1 MIKFTE
7 FRDKCENLFTEF
19 IDKYENL
26 FIVICFIILIVSM
39 TSLFF
44 KEFDKQLE
52 FSYLH
57 SLDAYDYQE
66 RTLNEVIEKYDNTVQ
81 QLQTENSLLI
91 QEIKLLKRKFDI
103 NVYATAYTARV
114 QECDPTPNVTAIME
128 KPKAG
133 WTIAVSHDLI
143 YLLGKKVYIK
153 GIGVRRVNDL
163 MNERYTKRID
173 ILMGNLKE
181 SKSFN
186 NRKVQL
192 QVIGE

>member
-1 MIKFTE
+1 MLKFIE
-7 FRDKCENLFTEF
+7 FRNKCENLFTEF
-19 IDKYENL
+19 MDKYENL
-26 FIVICFIILIVSM
+26 FIVICFFILIVSIPL
-39 TSLFF
+39 LFF
-44 KEFDKQLE
+44 EEYNKQLE
-52 FSYLH
+52 FSYN

-81 QLQTENSLLI
+81 QLQTENNLLI

-114 QECDPTPNVTAIME
+114 QECDSTPDVTAIME

-143 YLLGKKVYIK
+143 YLLGKRVYIK

-163 MNERYTKRID
+163 MNGRYTKRID
-173 ILMGNLKE
+173 ILMDNLKE
-181 SKSFN
+181 AKSFN

-192 QVIGE
+192 IVIGE

>member
-1 MIKFTE
+1 MLKFIE
-7 FRDKCENLFTEF
+7 FRNKCENLFTEF
-19 IDKYENL
+19 MDKYENL
-26 FIVICFIILIVSM
+26 FIVICFFILIVSILL
-39 TSLFF
+39 LFF
-44 KEFDKQLE
+44 EEYNKQLE
-52 FSYLH
+52 FLYN

-181 SKSFN
+181 SKRFD

-192 QVIGE
+192 VVIGE

>member
-1 MIKFTE
+1 MLKFIE
-7 FRDKCENLFTEF
+7 FRNKCENLFTEF
-19 IDKYENL
+19 MDKYENL
-26 FIVICFIILIVSM
+26 FIVICFFILIVSIPL
-39 TSLFF
+39 LFF
-44 KEFDKQLE
+44 VEYNQKLE
-52 FSYLH
+52 FSYN

-81 QLQTENSLLI
+81 QLQTENNLLI

-114 QECDPTPNVTAIME
+114 QECDSTPDVTAIME

-143 YLLGKKVYIK
+143 YLLGKRVYIK

-173 ILMGNLKE
+173 ILMDNLKE
-181 SKSFN
+181 AKSFN

-192 QVIGE
+192 IVIGE

>member
-1 MIKFTE
+1 MLKITE

-19 IDKYENL
+19 MDKYENL
-26 FIVICFIILIVSM
+26 FIVICFLILIVSIPL
-39 TSLFF
+39 LFF
-44 KEFDKQLE
+44 EEYNKQLE
-52 FSYLH
+52 FSYN

-66 RTLNEVIEKYDNTVQ
+66 RTLNEVIENYDNKNQ

-114 QECDPTPNVTAIME
+114 QECDSTPDVTAIME

-143 YLLGKKVYIK
+143 YLLGKRVYIK

-163 MNERYTKRID
+163 MNGRYTKRID

-181 SKSFN
+181 AKRFD

-192 QVIGE
+192 VVIGE